1 MERRLEKR
9 VDEDG
14 NEFVMAVET
23 RDDGRRTVEGCDRE
37 IALRQKQIAELQ
49 KDKAT
54 IQALLKKEPGA

>member
-23 RDDGRRTVEGCDRE
+23 TDDGRRTVEGCERE
-37 IALRQKQIAELQ
+37 IALLRSQIVELE
-49 KDKAT
+49 KDKVT
-54 IQALLKKEPGA
+54 IQALLKK

>member
-1 MERRLEKR
+1 MDHRLEKR

-37 IALRQKQIAELQ
+37 IALRRSQIVELE
-49 KDKAT
+49 KDKVE
-54 IQALLKKEPGA
+54 IRRLLRGDS